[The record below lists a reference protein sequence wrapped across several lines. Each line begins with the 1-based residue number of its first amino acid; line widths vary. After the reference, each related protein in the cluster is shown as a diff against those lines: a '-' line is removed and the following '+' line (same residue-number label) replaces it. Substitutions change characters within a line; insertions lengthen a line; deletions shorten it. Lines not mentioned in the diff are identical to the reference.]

1 MQSFVKVQQKLL
13 VPPQEALD
21 YGPVDDLSVSGDGV
35 EVEIVVQVVRGPL
48 DSPDSVSVL
57 PVNSVGLDVDYQDSE
72 TASSLTW

>member
-21 YGPVDDLSVSGDGV
+21 YGPVDDLPVSGDGV

-57 PVNSVGLDVDYQDSE
+57 PINSIGLETDYQDTD
-72 TASSLTW
+72 TAPNSTW

>member
-21 YGPVDDLSVSGDGV
+21 YGPVDDLPVSGDGV

-57 PVNSVGLDVDYQDSE
+57 PINRIGLETDYQDTD
-72 TASSLTW
+72 TAPNSTW